1 MWGVTA
7 GVLVRQQILLYRLAD
22 GSSEQAVVGVVA
34 VIPPAHPL
42 SLCDVFSLKTRELG
56 TGIYELC

>member
-1 MWGVTA
+1 MWGFTA
-7 GVLVRQQILLYRLAD
+7 VLSVLEQILLYRLAD
-22 GSSEQAVVGVVA
+22 GSSEQAVVGVVV